1 MFALSQ
7 PLAVIRGKTYKHH
20 CHICKSLKHRGLQGS
35 GIAATLQLSCR
46 DEQPSPAAG
55 LACRTERC

>member
-7 PLAVIRGKTYKHH
+7 PLVVIRGKTYRHH
-20 CHICKSLKHRGLQGS
+20 YHICKSLEHRGLQGS
-35 GIAATLQLSCR
+35 GIAAALQLSCR
-46 DEQPSPAAG
+46 DGQPSPAAG